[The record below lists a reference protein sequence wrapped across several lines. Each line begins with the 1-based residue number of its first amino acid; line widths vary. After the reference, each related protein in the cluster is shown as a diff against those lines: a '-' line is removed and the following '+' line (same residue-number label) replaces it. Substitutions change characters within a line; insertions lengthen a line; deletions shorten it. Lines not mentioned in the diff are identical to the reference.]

1 MGVYLIVRSLELA
14 AGGLSAQ
21 PLVIRESDAPFADHI
36 NSMLFSGCISL
47 AVVVVFGLVPGSIL
61 IAKSKRWAELWFP
74 DDALEAEISIAD
86 VFPMGLLFLGL
97 IFGISGLSGLVA
109 GIAQIMSSNEFSI
122 SYGWRTLAASAVS
135 LVAGL
140 ALFIVGRRHPRRAA

>member
-1 MGVYLIVRSLELA
+1 MGVYLIVRSLALA

-61 IAKSKRWAELWFP
+61 IAKSKRWAELWVP
-74 DDALEAEISIAD
+74 DDVLEDEI
-86 VFPMGLLFLGL
+86 
-97 IFGISGLSGLVA
+97 
-109 GIAQIMSSNEFSI
+109 
-122 SYGWRTLAASAVS
+122 
-135 LVAGL
+135 
-140 ALFIVGRRHPRRAA
+140 GRAHV